1 MSRQLYMAPVAP
13 QPIEAAAQG
22 RRYRALLC
30 SVGFETR
37 SRAIAERL
45 YPSVGELYGVEF
57 PDRHNEVYKQNRAV
71 MDELQARVCR
81 LDDEPFS
88 AWIAD
93 WLTSLAREG
102 RQSVAV
108 DVSSM
113 SRPRIAG
120 VVQAIIGLP
129 TYAKLTVD
137 LLYTAAQYEKAPTE
151 MPDATE
157 ALDPVTPAFAGVP
170 ADPQQPLVLIFGL
183 GYEPERAASAL
194 DEFAPQRAIPFFPV
208 GGDER
213 FEADVQAAN
222 ASVLEL
228 SDVAEPWCYAIK
240 DPFRTFCDLE
250 VLLDRIRSGH
260 QGPCNAG
267 EDPRAGRPLLLPL
280 GPKIFAATCMLAAA
294 SADRPVAVW
303 RVSSGALEEAN
314 DRRSDG
320 ELVTLRV
327 STAPLPND
335 TQPDLGVSTQ
345 PVRSE

>member
-1 MSRQLYMAPVAP
+1 VSRQLYLAPVAP
-13 QPIEAAAQG
+13 QPLKAAAEE
-22 RRYRALLC
+22 RSYRALLC

-37 SRAIAERL
+37 SREIAKRL
-45 YPSVGELYGVEF
+45 RGSVGELHGVEF
-57 PDRHNEVYKQNRAV
+57 PDRHNEVYEENRAV
-71 MDELQARVCR
+71 MDELQADIRR
-81 LDDEPFS
+81 LDDEQFS
-88 AWIAD
+88 MWVAD
-93 WLTSLAREG
+93 WLSSISRE
-102 RQSVAV
+102 REQSVAV

-120 VVQAIIGLP
+120 VVQAIMGLP
-129 TYAKLTVD
+129 AQARLTVD
-137 LLYTAAQYEKAPTE
+137 LLYTAAQYEPAPTE

-157 ALDPVTPAFAGVP
+157 ALDPVTPTFAGAP

-194 DEFAPQRAIPFFPV
+194 DEFAPQRALPFFPV

-228 SDVAEPWCYAIK
+228 ADVADPWRYAIG

-250 VLLDRIRSGH
+250 VLVERIRSGH
-260 QGPCNAG
+260 PGGRQDG
-267 EDPRAGRPLLLPL
+267 EGRRPGRPLLLPL
-280 GPKIFAATCMLAAA
+280 GPKIFAATCMLVAA
-294 SADRPVAVW
+294 SADPPVAVW
-303 RVSSGALEEAN
+303 RVSSGTFGEAD
-314 DRRSDG
+314 DRHSDG

-327 STAPLPND
+327 STAPLPAGE
-335 TQPDLGVSTQ
+335 PPEMLEPAQ

>member
-1 MSRQLYMAPVAP
+1 MAPVAP
-13 QPIEAAAQG
+13 EPINAAAEE

-45 YPSVGELYGVEF
+45 HQSVGALHGVEF
-57 PDRHNEVYKQNRAV
+57 PDRHNEVYEQNRAV
-71 MDELQARVCR
+71 MDELGADVRR
-81 LDDEPFS
+81 LDDDAFGGWV
-88 AWIAD
+88 AQ
-93 WLTSLAREG
+93 WLASLAHNGEH
-102 RQSVAV
+102 SVAV

-120 VVQAIIGLP
+120 VVQAITRLP
-129 TYAKLTVD
+129 DHARLTVD
-137 LLYTAAQYEKAPTE
+137 FLYTPAQYEKAPTE

-157 ALDPVTPAFAGVP
+157 ALDPVTPAFAGTP

-194 DEFAPQRAIPFFPV
+194 DEFAPQLAIPFFPV

-213 FEADVQAAN
+213 FEGDVEAAN
-222 ASVLEL
+222 MSVLEL
-228 SDVAEPWCYAIK
+228 ADVAEPHRYAIK

-250 VLLDRIRSGH
+250 VLVDRIRSGH
-260 QGPCNAG
+260 QGPRDVAESAG
-267 EDPRAGRPLLLPL
+267 PGRPLLLPL
-280 GPKIFAATCMLAAA
+280 GPKIFAATCMLVAA

-303 RVSSGALEEAN
+303 RVSSGALAEAD
-314 DRRSDG
+314 DRHSDG

-327 STAPLPND
+327 STAPLTAEEPPE
-335 TQPDLGVSTQ
+335 TRALAQ